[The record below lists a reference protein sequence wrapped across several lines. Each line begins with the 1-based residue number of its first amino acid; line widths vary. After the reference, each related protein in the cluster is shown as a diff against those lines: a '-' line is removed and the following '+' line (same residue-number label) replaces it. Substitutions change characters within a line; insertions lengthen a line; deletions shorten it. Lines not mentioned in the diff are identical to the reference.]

1 MRQQTHHSSAP
12 ADRFITHHL
21 DFMTPIDY
29 IKMAG
34 NKAKGGR
41 PYFLEDPAVERVLNI
56 TMALAGEV
64 AVMRERLDTLERL
77 LQHQGVLD
85 RAALEAY
92 TPDPESA
99 TERQLWHAE
108 FVARILRIVQQE
120 MEAIADPT
128 LNKPVKDIADDIA
141 QM

>member
-1 MRQQTHHSSAP
+1 M
-12 ADRFITHHL
+12 D
-21 DFMTPIDY
+21 PIDY

-41 PYFLEDPAVERVLNI
+41 PYFMNDPAVERVMNI

-64 AVMRERLDTLERL
+64 AVMRERIDTLERL
-77 LQHQGVLD
+77 LQQQGVLD
-85 RAALEAY
+85 RAAIDTY

-99 TERQLWHAE
+99 TERQLVHAE

-120 MEAIADPT
+120 MEAIADPA
-128 LNKPVKDIADDIA
+128 LDQDVKEIADDIA

>member
-1 MRQQTHHSSAP
+1 MQ
-12 ADRFITHHL
+12 
-21 DFMTPIDY
+21 PIDY

-41 PYFLEDPAVERVLNI
+41 PYFLADPAVERVLNI

-77 LQHQGVLD
+77 LQQQGVLD

-92 TPDPESA
+92 TPDPETA